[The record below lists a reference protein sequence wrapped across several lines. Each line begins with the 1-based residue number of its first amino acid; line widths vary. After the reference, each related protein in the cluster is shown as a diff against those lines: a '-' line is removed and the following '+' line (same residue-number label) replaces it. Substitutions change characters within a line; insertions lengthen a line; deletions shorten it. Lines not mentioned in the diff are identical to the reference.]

1 VILQPITKS
10 PTVIATKRD
19 NHRVSPPN
27 KLSEDNEI
35 SSASSSSG
43 YPGRRGWVTE
53 LEMYGNLAKG
63 PGASATGSTPA

>member
-10 PTVIATKRD
+10 PTIIIATKRD

-35 SSASSSSG
+35 SSASSLG

-53 LEMYGNLAKG
+53 LEKYGNLSNG
-63 PGASATGSTPA
+63 PEASAS